1 MAQRKFQEMN
11 ELLSKILEEI
21 NSAKVNNA
29 TLSTQIEEIGER
41 VKEIKEILLQQ
52 NGRLRNAEIEIEGL
66 KTKQKMLQWL
76 VPIIMSVLSAI
87 ISWTVST
94 TVLLS
99 KIR

>member
-1 MAQRKFQEMN
+1 MAQKKSQEMN
-11 ELLSKILEEI
+11 ELLSKTLEEI
-21 NSAKVNNA
+21 SYAKVNNA

-52 NGRLRNAEIEIEGL
+52 NGRLRNAEIEIGGL
-66 KTKQKMLQWL
+66 KAKQKMLQWL
-76 VPIIMSVLSAI
+76 VPIIMSILSAV

-94 TVLLS
+94 IVLLS

>member
-1 MAQRKFQEMN
+1 MAQKKSQEMN

-21 NSAKVNNA
+21 NCAKVNNA

-66 KTKQKMLQWL
+66 KAKQKMLQWL
-76 VPIIMSVLSAI
+76 VPIIMSVLSAV

-94 TVLLS
+94 VILLS

>member
-1 MAQRKFQEMN
+1 MAQKKSQEMN

-52 NGRLRNAEIEIEGL
+52 NGRLRNAEIEIGGL
-66 KTKQKMLQWL
+66 KAKQKMLQWL
-76 VPIIMSVLSAI
+76 VPIIMSILSAV

-94 TVLLS
+94 VVLLS